1 MLVLVSTKAFAMTGG
16 VCPSATASE
25 YFNQAGKAV
34 RRAYTYT
41 HQTFMVPI
49 KVPINN
55 LWPEYELF
63 QQLNPFLGR
72 SIVISGDERGGLLS
86 SEGNEGEYVLNGN
99 TMTAHPEFK
108 GW

>member
-1 MLVLVSTKAFAMTGG
+1 
-16 VCPSATASE
+16 
-25 YFNQAGKAV
+25 
-34 RRAYTYT
+34 
-41 HQTFMVPI
+41 MVPI

-55 LWPEYELF
+55 IWPEYELF

-72 SIVISGDERGGLLS
+72 SIVISDSGDGRGRLLS